1 MNKTVYKSAR
11 GEWLS
16 FDDVFLQIKAFM
28 LSNPQFDYK
37 VMVGTDS
44 QVHARSTTFVTGVV
58 VQRIGNGTWT
68 CAKKVNVERNMTNL
82 YERISQET
90 AFTEEVLSEFTE
102 SHKLK
107 LVNIVLPYLYKGADL
122 QFEAH
127 LDIGSS
133 DRNRTRAYVKEM
145 RSRIEALGFKASIK
159 PNAFVASS
167 YANRY
172 TK

>member
-16 FDDVFLQIKAFM
+16 FDDVFLQIKAFI
-28 LSNPQFDYK
+28 LSNPQCDYK
-37 VMVGTDS
+37 VMIGTDS
-44 QVHARSTTFVTGVV
+44 QVHARFTTFVTGIV

-68 CAKKVNVERNMTNL
+68 CAKKVAIERKMTNV

-102 SHKLK
+102 THQSQ
-107 LVNIVLPYLYKGADL
+107 LVNIVLPYLYKGANL

-133 DRNRTRAYVKEM
+133 DRNRTRVYVKEM
-145 RSRIEALGFKASIK
+145 KARIEALGFKASIK
-159 PNAFVASS
+159 PDAFVASS